1 MDGINGNDGAS
12 SGALFS
18 GWMLPGVGA
27 AGYRPGP
34 SGS

>member
-27 AGYRPGP
+27 AGYRAGP